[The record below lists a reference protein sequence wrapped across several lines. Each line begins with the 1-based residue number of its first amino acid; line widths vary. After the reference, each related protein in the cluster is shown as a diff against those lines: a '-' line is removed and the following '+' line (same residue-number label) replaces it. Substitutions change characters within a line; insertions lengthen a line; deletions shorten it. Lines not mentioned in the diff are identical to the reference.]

1 MKQLNPLWTIFCFWI
16 LVSTAP
22 FAFADGL
29 HRGGPAP
36 ELGGD
41 LVVQLQV
48 PLFSKTF
55 ADLPVASL
63 GSTPIVLAE
72 LWPAIKHS
80 QSSKELS
87 QSFKQALEA
96 LIAKNSDITGPVK
109 VYVDTN
115 IGENQLLSVDVPLFT
130 DSLFNVSAFSNVP
143 VALVNEDPIIV
154 AEFSKN
160 LQSVHNEMSGSD
172 AVSGAK
178 ENARRLMDRLI
189 TVRLIEQEARNIG
202 FDQTPSFQKQAVEFA
217 EKTLL
222 YSLLNKQLEGEV
234 LDTEAVDTLYR
245 QISLEGTFNNY
256 LFKQEKDLVAL
267 LEAYNKGKDFDTL
280 IAEAMTK
287 KQVVEDSQPE
297 FIRFKDLLPNIASE
311 AAELEVGEVSQ
322 IFRQAD
328 GFLIFKLVN
337 RRFIEDPQ
345 ALAYARKNV
354 WERQR
359 AEFAAKY
366 ITETV
371 DRYAQ
376 FNEQAEAD
384 LDFVA
389 IKEAN
394 PDIKLGA
401 ALQPLLADQ
410 RVLVT
415 VNGPTQVKL
424 TVADLAGKIK
434 DNYFHGVDVV
444 LDAKEVNTKK
454 VEILDETLFRLAGAF
469 EAQKLGLDQTEKYL
483 MDVAEFERRL
493 LFDIFTAKVV
503 TPEVRYDEEDVQAYY
518 DLHQENY
525 MTPAMLRFNSLPF
538 YRKADAEN
546 AAEKLRSGS
555 DFKWVSANSEG
566 LVDVQNKDLLQFD
579 RNLLSL
585 SSLPEGLQQQAADV
599 KRGDT
604 LVYAES
610 DNYYYVLYLDDV
622 FTPEARPYEQVRS
635 DILALVYQEK
645 IKETLDG
652 WVEKLKEAYET
663 KVFLSL

>member
-1 MKQLNPLWTIFCFWI
+1 MKHFAPLWTIFCFWI

-22 FAFADGL
+22 LACADGP
-29 HRGGPAP
+29 HGSGPAP
-36 ELGGD
+36 ELGSD
-41 LVVQLQV
+41 LAVQLQI
-48 PLFSKTF
+48 PLFDKAF

-63 GSTPIVLAE
+63 GSTPVLLKE
-72 LWPAIKHS
+72 LWPSLKNS
-80 QSSKELS
+80 KNSKELS
-87 QSFKQALEA
+87 KSFKQALEA
-96 LIAKNSDITGPVK
+96 HIAKNSGITGPVE

-130 DSLFNVSAFSNVP
+130 ESFSNVP
-143 VALVNEDPIIV
+143 VALVNEDPITV

-160 LQSVHNEMSGSD
+160 LQSVHNEMAGSD
-172 AVSGAK
+172 AASGAK
-178 ENARRLMDRLI
+178 ENARRLMDRLV

-202 FDQTPSFQKQAVEFA
+202 FDQTSSFQKQATEFA

-222 YSLLNKQLEGEV
+222 YALLNKQLEGET
-234 LDTEAVDTLYR
+234 LDTEAADELYR
-245 QISLEGTFNNY
+245 QVSLEGTFRNY
-256 LFKQEKDLVAL
+256 LFRQEKDVVAL
-267 LEAYNKGKDFDTL
+267 LEAYKKGEDFDAL
-280 IAEAMTK
+280 IAEALAK
-287 KQVVEDSQPE
+287 KQAVEEIQAE
-297 FIRFKDLLPNIASE
+297 YIRFKDLLPNIASE

-328 GFLIFKLVN
+328 GFLIFKLVQ
-337 RRFIEDPQ
+337 RRFVEDPQ
-345 ALAYARKNV
+345 ALAYAQKNV

-366 ITETV
+366 ITDTV

-376 FNEQAEAD
+376 FNEEAEAD
-384 LDFVA
+384 LDFVK

-394 PDIKLGA
+394 PDIKLGE
-401 ALQPLLADQ
+401 ALQPLLKDQ

-415 VNGPTQVKL
+415 INGPTQVKL

-434 DNYFHGVDVV
+434 DNYFHGVDVP
-444 LDAKEVNTKK
+444 LDAREVNTKK
-454 VEILDETLFRLAGAF
+454 VDILDETLFRIAGTF
-469 EAQKLGLDQTEKYL
+469 EAQKLGLDQTEKYR

-503 TPEVRYDEEDVQAYY
+503 TPEVQYGEEEVQAYY
-518 DLHQENY
+518 ALHQEDY
-525 MTPAMLRFNSLPF
+525 MTPAMLRFKSLPF
-538 YRKADAEN
+538 YRKVDAEN

-555 DFKWVSANSEG
+555 DVKWVSANSEG

-585 SSLPEGLQQQAADV
+585 SSLPESLQEQAAEV

-604 LVYAES
+604 LVYAEA
-610 DNYYYVLYLDDV
+610 DNYYYVLYLEDV
-622 FTPEARPYEQVRS
+622 FTPEVRPYDQVRS

-645 IKETLDG
+645 IAATLDE
-652 WVEKLKEAYET
+652 WVRKLKEAYET
-663 KVFLSL
+663 RIFLSV

>member
-22 FAFADGL
+22 FTFADGL

-280 IAEAMTK
+280 IAEAMAK